1 MSNELDVL
9 RKLIQ
14 EVKRENKNGTLTES
28 KSKVSSEDESKALR
42 EHVTKRIM
50 QFLEESKT

>member
-9 RKLIQ
+9 RKLIA
-14 EVKRENKNGTLTES
+14 EVKNENKNGTLTES
-28 KSKVSSEDESKALR
+28 KNKVTSEDESKALR